1 MRPAVPGRR
10 GDASAPARDDVGA
23 HGVASSRSQTP
34 RRQRP
39 PPRARARLW
48 ASALGATVPG
58 LHVAVPE
65 AARRGPRGAR
75 PRPRSQEVAGTLRC
89 ARREGGA
96 CRVAGAEGHR
106 PADASAPNAGREA
119 GGRGLARPRSRAG
132 SLSLASVKRSGTCP
146 RGGAV
151 LFHGGRS
158 HLPETHSA
166 SRSLPPS
173 ALSSGRAALPG
184 CSVLGAALR
193 GPRGRGRGHSVCP
206 RCPHAAQAQ
215 RGRLV
220 GPCRDWSRFPCGLS
234 APQTPASLSR
244 GPLTLRAGLALA
256 ERVLRRVLGTCVA
269 GTCREAGALAPRWWH
284 P

>member
-1 MRPAVPGRR
+1 MGSLPAVHKHR
-10 GDASAPARDDVGA
+10 DASA
-23 HGVASSRSQTP
+23 
-34 RRQRP
+34 RP
-39 PPRARARLW
+39 HAPGRGFGPPR
-48 ASALGATVPG
+48 S
-58 LHVAVPE
+58 
-65 AARRGPRGAR
+65 GPQSPDSTWRC
-75 PRPRSQEVAGTLRC
+75 PRPCGGDREGHGLGCEVRKWQAHFDALEGR
-89 ARREGGA
+89 GGA

-269 GTCREAGALAPRWWH
+269 GTCREASALAPWW
-284 P
+284 